1 MKINK
6 FIIFSLVLMC
16 GLTFGQSVFADD
28 VLDKK
33 DLTDLFNVK
42 SFLLDTT
49 YGEVAGNDVY
59 VSLGWEANTSETS
72 RTRIFVSN
80 DANSWRD
87 AADYPTFITASALL
101 RSVVYQDGIFVAV
114 GTKHIAGKGK
124 PLILKSTDGEN
135 WEEVDEDLAEDY
147 VGDAPLFSVSY
158 GQGKFLAVGYQ
169 KEAGDPKKPFILKSS
184 NGENWSEVDS
194 YPAGSIGKGIELSS
208 VTYGDD
214 GFVAVGSYYNTI
226 VNKYFVSLMRSSNG
240 ESWFMVNDTPSGIVN
255 GNLSSVAYGN
265 GRYFAVGKQSD
276 SSESKQIPL
285 SLVSFDGI
293 YWSEVE
299 SYPFELGYFN
309 SITFADGFFAMTAYH
324 DVPTLAPILFRDNL
338 KGLVPL
344 AFAFDA
350 DPGQPGYSVIKTR
363 DANSWSEQRYPQ
375 EETLLSI
382 NFANGLVFA
391 TGGQEDKSPLL
402 RAGILSFLE
411 NGSSGGS
418 TGNSNSKILGTRFCS
433 EEVTTFCRERPSAT
447 SLIPLYSE
455 ILNLIGQ
462 ILVLL

>member
-1 MKINK
+1 
-6 FIIFSLVLMC
+6 MC

-33 DLTDLFNVK
+33 DLTPLTPLTHLK
-42 SFLLDTT
+42 SFLLGTAS
-49 YGEVAGNDVY
+49 GEVAENSFY
-59 VSLGWEANTSETS
+59 VSVGRQGNGVDTTTNL
-72 RTRIFVSN
+72 IFVSN
-80 DANSWRD
+80 DTNNWREAD
-87 AADYPTFITASALL
+87 DYPTYLASSAEL
-101 RSVVYQDGIFVAV
+101 RSVTYQNGVFVAV
-114 GTKHIAGKGK
+114 GFKWKSGNMQ
-124 PLILKSTDGEN
+124 PL
-135 WEEVDEDLAEDY
+135 
-147 VGDAPLFSVSY
+147 
-158 GQGKFLAVGYQ
+158 
-169 KEAGDPKKPFILKSS
+169 ILKSS
-184 NGENWSEVDS
+184 NGEYWEEVGEALTETYTRAQLNSVIYAQGGFFAVGFQSEASNPKQPLILKSSNGTDWNEIAS
-194 YPAGSIGKGIELSS
+194 YPAESIGKEIELKS
-208 VTYGDD
+208 VTHGDN
-214 GFVAVGSYYNTI
+214 GFVAVGSYYNSI
-226 VNKYFVSLMRSSNG
+226 VGKNFVSLMRSSNG